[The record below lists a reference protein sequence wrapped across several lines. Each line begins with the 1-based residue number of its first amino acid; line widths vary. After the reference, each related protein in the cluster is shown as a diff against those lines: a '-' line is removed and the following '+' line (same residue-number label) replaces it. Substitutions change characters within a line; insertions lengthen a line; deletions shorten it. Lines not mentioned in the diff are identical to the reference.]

1 MRMDIPTGYSS
12 IVRTLVDG
20 KASDDLYYDPEMR
33 PVRCSSGYYGLH
45 REYDADG
52 QNSSLKE
59 AEMMSYSF
67 CQKKCRYYCHC
78 QIDKQFA
85 DGEMLSS

>member
-1 MRMDIPTGYSS
+1 MRRDIPTGYSS

-33 PVRCSSGYYGLH
+33 PARCSSGYYGLH

-52 QNSSLKE
+52 QNSGLN
-59 AEMMSYSF
+59 
-67 CQKKCRYYCHC
+67 
-78 QIDKQFA
+78 
-85 DGEMLSS
+85 LL

>member
-1 MRMDIPTGYSS
+1 MRRDIPTGYSS

-52 QNSSLKE
+52 QNKYKSPKIG
-59 AEMMSYSF
+59 
-67 CQKKCRYYCHC
+67 KKLYQEYTAGVIKTER
-78 QIDKQFA
+78 DF
-85 DGEMLSS
+85 

>member
-1 MRMDIPTGYSS
+1 MIDFIKKSVTLAFAVVEVIMRRDIPTGYSS

-33 PVRCSSGYYGLH
+33 PVRCSSGYYGFH

-52 QNSSLKE
+52 QNSSLN
-59 AEMMSYSF
+59 
-67 CQKKCRYYCHC
+67 
-78 QIDKQFA
+78 
-85 DGEMLSS
+85 LL

>member
-1 MRMDIPTGYSS
+1 MRRDIPTGYSS

-52 QNSSLKE
+52 
-59 AEMMSYSF
+59 
-67 CQKKCRYYCHC
+67 
-78 QIDKQFA
+78 
-85 DGEMLSS
+85 